1 MKNKK
6 IEKGIKDYIEITE
19 LYKNP
24 DVTVKSEF
32 AKKFVAFYRVR
43 RNEAW
48 REAFFKLFD
57 EIRSKSVAPNFKTI
71 LETLHLRLKK
81 LNEKAPQTVHSTIE
95 ASFVSKML
103 HTVNPDMPIW
113 DSIVLSKLGFAK
125 EVQPYKMNSLSEQ
138 ARLDKCEEVYN
149 KLIDWYKGEDAE
161 KYKKQFD
168 MDYPEYKEK
177 LGRTKKI
184 DFMLW
189 GMNSDI
195 IPLIV
200 SLLRAHHAAL
210 FKTEYKND
218 PSIWNNG
225 ISKEG
230 VYYILNQTI
239 RQLWIPEDHY
249 LQSVRA
255 RDWWEKNAEGDMILC
270 SYKDKVVVK
279 NDIPSHPTYIG
290 ASKKPV
296 TEEGTDLKKGDSFE
310 YRSFFHNE
318 HIVPVDTIE
327 KQLLQLDVD
336 GMKPPVLA
344 KEVETIL
351 DKIYICMMLKEENAG
366 LKNKRCSDNYQ
377 KIIRD
382 DYAKAKTPIK
392 VVGFE

>member
-1 MKNKK
+1 MENSYLKKK
-6 IEKGIKDYIEITE
+6 ITE
-19 LYKNP
+19 YQDVMHYYKSTNFAI
-24 DVTVKSEF
+24 DCEF
-32 AKKFVAFYRVR
+32 AKAFDAFYRVR
-43 RNEAW
+43 RNKDW
-48 REAFFKLFD
+48 REVFFKLFAEVKNEPVMQD
-57 EIRSKSVAPNFKTI
+57 FKTI
-71 LETLHLRLKK
+71 LAELHSRLAELNKQSSSKK
-81 LNEKAPQTVHSTIE
+81 VVRSTIE

-125 EVQPYKMNSLSEQ
+125 EVQPYKMKDLSDEE
-138 ARLDKCEEVYN
+138 RLNKCEKVYN

-161 KYKKQFD
+161 KYKEQFD

-310 YRSFFHNE
+310 YRDLSRHTCRF
-318 HIVPVDTIE
+318 
-327 KQLLQLDVD
+327 
-336 GMKPPVLA
+336 
-344 KEVETIL
+344 
-351 DKIYICMMLKEENAG
+351 
-366 LKNKRCSDNYQ
+366 
-377 KIIRD
+377 
-382 DYAKAKTPIK
+382 
-392 VVGFE
+392 